1 MYDQATCSGTEGLYA
16 PFKSS
21 WSLSSSASAP
31 VPAVFQIRA
40 SVEEVG
46 IVVVAV
52 IMAVVSAVRVKS
64 AVVVVVV
71 VVAVAVVESSRRKQS

>member
-31 VPAVFQIRA
+31 VLAVFQIRA
-40 SVEEVG
+40 RVEEVG
-46 IVVVAV
+46 IVVVVV
-52 IMAVVSAVRVKS
+52 IVAVVSNRRSQKCS
-64 AVVVVVV
+64 SGGSS
-71 VVAVAVVESSRRKQS
+71 SSRCL